1 MVYGR
6 LIEEGDSAIAS
17 RRQRFREVSCTW
29 HRFLSFQ
36 PSQQQQQQQPSG
48 KRGRLLYEEE
58 IEEQQLQRWKR
69 LRSVDLQLQLEKL
82 FGPGAQFKGL
92 QEAALRAILRNES
105 PILVVMGTGVGKSLL
120 FMLPALIASKDSG
133 TTIVIVPLTA
143 LQSSLQQRCQRAGI
157 PSVIWDSGRPSQ
169 VAPLILVTPESALT
183 KGFGTLLDR
192 LQGLRQL
199 DRIVFDECHT
209 VLDAHAGFRPKL
221 LQLSQLVKRAVP
233 LLYLTATLA
242 PSDEPELF

>member
-1 MVYGR
+1 MAPV
-6 LIEEGDSAIAS
+6 LKLPAKPAAAAAAAKWEA
-17 RRQRFREVSCTW
+17 C
-29 HRFLSFQ
+29 
-36 PSQQQQQQQPSG
+36 
-48 KRGRLLYEEE
+48 RLLYEEE

-143 LQSSLQQRCQRAGI
+143 L
-157 PSVIWDSGRPSQ
+157 
-169 VAPLILVTPESALT
+169 
-183 KGFGTLLDR
+183 
-192 LQGLRQL
+192 
-199 DRIVFDECHT
+199 
-209 VLDAHAGFRPKL
+209 
-221 LQLSQLVKRAVP
+221 
-233 LLYLTATLA
+233 
-242 PSDEPELF
+242 